1 MNSLLLLLIA
11 VPALEIFVFIK
22 VGGIFGALN
31 TILLIIT
38 TAVVGIYF
46 AKLEGLNTIKS
57 GIENVYKNKPPVYE
71 ILSGASIAF
80 AALLLILP
88 GFITDGIGFLLLIP
102 FTRRLLINYFM
113 RGKNNMNKNEDVIEA
128 EVIDKF
134 IGSPC
139 SICFTNNHFIMVMP

>member
-22 VGGIFGALN
+22 VGGVFGALN

-46 AKLEGLNTIKS
+46 AKLEGLNTIRS
-57 GIENVYKNKPPVYE
+57 GIENVYKNKPPIYE

-88 GFITDGIGFLLLIP
+88 GFITDGIGFLLLVP
-102 FTRRLLINYFM
+102 LTRRLLINYFM
-113 RGKNNMNKNEDVIEA
+113 KGKKNINNNEDVIEA
-128 EVIDKF
+128 EVIEDKKDEL
-134 IGSPC
+134 
-139 SICFTNNHFIMVMP
+139 

>member
-22 VGGIFGALN
+22 VGGFFGALN

-46 AKLEGLNTIKS
+46 AKLEGLNTIRS
-57 GIENVYKNKPPVYE
+57 GLENVYKNKPPIYE

-102 FTRRLLINYFM
+102 FTRRLLINYFIK
-113 RGKNNMNKNEDVIEA
+113 GKKNMNNNEDVIEA
-128 EVIDKF
+128 EVIEDKKDEL
-134 IGSPC
+134 
-139 SICFTNNHFIMVMP
+139 

>member
-22 VGGIFGALN
+22 VGGFFGALN

-38 TAVVGIYF
+38 TAIVGIYF
-46 AKLEGLNTIKS
+46 AKLEGLNTIRS
-57 GIENVYKNKPPVYE
+57 GLENVYKNKPPIYE

-102 FTRRLLINYFM
+102 FTRRLLINYFIK
-113 RGKNNMNKNEDVIEA
+113 GKKNMNNNEDVIEA
-128 EVIDKF
+128 EVIEDKKDEL
-134 IGSPC
+134 
-139 SICFTNNHFIMVMP
+139 

>member
-57 GIENVYKNKPPVYE
+57 GIENIYKNKPPIYE

-80 AALLLILP
+80 AALLLI
-88 GFITDGIGFLLLIP
+88 P
-102 FTRRLLINYFM
+102 FTRRLLITYFM
-113 RGKNNMNKNEDVIEA
+113 RGKKNINNNEDVIEA
-128 EVIDKF
+128 EVIEDKKDEL
-134 IGSPC
+134 
-139 SICFTNNHFIMVMP
+139 

>member
-1 MNSLLLLLIA
+1 MNSLLLLLIG

-46 AKLEGLNTIKS
+46 AKLEGLNTIRS
-57 GIENVYKNKPPVYE
+57 GIENVYKNKPPIYE
-71 ILSGASIAF
+71 ILSGASSAF

-88 GFITDGIGFLLLIP
+88 GFITDGIGFLLLVP
-102 FTRRLLINYFM
+102 LTRRLLINYFM
-113 RGKNNMNKNEDVIEA
+113 KGKKNINNNADVIEA
-128 EVIDKF
+128 EVIEDKKDEL
-134 IGSPC
+134 
-139 SICFTNNHFIMVMP
+139 

>member
-22 VGGIFGALN
+22 VGGVFGALN

-46 AKLEGLNTIKS
+46 AKLEGLNTIRS
-57 GIENVYKNKPPVYE
+57 GIENVYKNKPPIYE

-88 GFITDGIGFLLLIP
+88 GFITDGIGFLLLVP
-102 FTRRLLINYFM
+102 LTRRLLINYFM
-113 RGKNNMNKNEDVIEA
+113 KGKKNINNNADVIEA
-128 EVIDKF
+128 EVIEDKKDEL
-134 IGSPC
+134 
-139 SICFTNNHFIMVMP
+139 

>member
-1 MNSLLLLLIA
+1 MNSLLLLLIG

-46 AKLEGLNTIKS
+46 AKLEGLNTIRS
-57 GIENVYKNKPPVYE
+57 GIENVYKNKPPIYE

-88 GFITDGIGFLLLIP
+88 GFMTDGIGFLLLVP
-102 FTRRLLINYFM
+102 LTRRLLINYFM
-113 RGKNNMNKNEDVIEA
+113 KGKKNINNNADVIEA
-128 EVIDKF
+128 EVIEDKKDEL
-134 IGSPC
+134 
-139 SICFTNNHFIMVMP
+139 

>member
-1 MNSLLLLLIA
+1 MY
-11 VPALEIFVFIK
+11 K
-22 VGGIFGALN
+22 RQ
-31 TILLIIT
+31 ILLIIT

-57 GIENVYKNKPPVYE
+57 GIENIYKNKPPIFE

-113 RGKNNMNKNEDVIEA
+113 RGKSKMNKNEDVIEA
-128 EVIDKF
+128 EVIEDKKDEL
-134 IGSPC
+134 
-139 SICFTNNHFIMVMP
+139 

>member
-1 MNSLLLLLIA
+1 MNSLLHLLIA

-22 VGGIFGALN
+22 VGGFFGALN

-38 TAVVGIYF
+38 TAIVGIYF
-46 AKLEGLNTIKS
+46 AKLEGLNTIRS
-57 GIENVYKNKPPVYE
+57 GLENVYKNKPPIYE

-102 FTRRLLINYFM
+102 FTRRLLINYFIK
-113 RGKNNMNKNEDVIEA
+113 GKKNMNNNEDVIEA
-128 EVIDKF
+128 EVIEDKKDEL
-134 IGSPC
+134 
-139 SICFTNNHFIMVMP
+139 

>member
-1 MNSLLLLLIA
+1 MNSLLLLLIG

-57 GIENVYKNKPPVYE
+57 GIENIYKNKPPIYE

-88 GFITDGIGFLLLIP
+88 GFITDGIGFLLLVP
-102 FTRRLLINYFM
+102 LTRRLLINYFM
-113 RGKNNMNKNEDVIEA
+113 KGKKNINNNADVIEA
-128 EVIDKF
+128 EVIEDKKDEL
-134 IGSPC
+134 
-139 SICFTNNHFIMVMP
+139 

>member
-57 GIENVYKNKPPVYE
+57 GIENIYKNKPPIYE

-80 AALLLILP
+80 AALLLI
-88 GFITDGIGFLLLIP
+88 P
-102 FTRRLLINYFM
+102 FTRRLLITYFM
-113 RGKNNMNKNEDVIEA
+113 RGKKNINNNEDIIEA
-128 EVIDKF
+128 EVIEDKKDEL
-134 IGSPC
+134 
-139 SICFTNNHFIMVMP
+139 

>member
-22 VGGIFGALN
+22 VGGFFGALN

-46 AKLEGLNTIKS
+46 AKLEGLNTIRS
-57 GIENVYKNKPPVYE
+57 GLENVYKNKPPIYE

-113 RGKNNMNKNEDVIEA
+113 RGKSKMNKNEDVIEA
-128 EVIDKF
+128 EVIEDKKDEL
-134 IGSPC
+134 
-139 SICFTNNHFIMVMP
+139 

>member
-38 TAVVGIYF
+38 TAIVGIYF
-46 AKLEGLNTIKS
+46 AKLEGLNTIRS
-57 GIENVYKNKPPVYE
+57 GLENVYKNKPPIYE

-128 EVIDKF
+128 EVIEDKKDEL
-134 IGSPC
+134 
-139 SICFTNNHFIMVMP
+139 

>member
-57 GIENVYKNKPPVYE
+57 GIENIYKNKPPIYE

-102 FTRRLLINYFM
+102 FTRHLLIGYFM
-113 RGKNNMNKNEDVIEA
+113 RGKKNINNNEDVIEA
-128 EVIDKF
+128 EVIEDKKDEL
-134 IGSPC
+134 
-139 SICFTNNHFIMVMP
+139 

>member
-57 GIENVYKNKPPVYE
+57 GIENIYKNKPPIYE

-102 FTRRLLINYFM
+102 FTRRLLI
-113 RGKNNMNKNEDVIEA
+113 I
-128 EVIDKF
+128 I
-134 IGSPC
+134 S
-139 SICFTNNHFIMVMP
+139 

>member
-1 MNSLLLLLIA
+1 MNSLLLLLIG

-46 AKLEGLNTIKS
+46 AKLEGLNTIRS
-57 GIENVYKNKPPVYE
+57 GIENVYKNKPPIYE

-88 GFITDGIGFLLLIP
+88 GFITDGIGFLLLVP
-102 FTRRLLINYFM
+102 LTRRLLINYFM
-113 RGKNNMNKNEDVIEA
+113 KGKKNISNNADVIEA
-128 EVIDKF
+128 EVIEDKKDEL
-134 IGSPC
+134 
-139 SICFTNNHFIMVMP
+139 

>member
-1 MNSLLLLLIA
+1 MNSLLLLLIG

-46 AKLEGLNTIKS
+46 AKLEGLNTIRS
-57 GIENVYKNKPPVYE
+57 GIENVYKNKPPIYE

-88 GFITDGIGFLLLIP
+88 GFITDGIGFLLLVP
-102 FTRRLLINYFM
+102 LTRRLLINYFM
-113 RGKNNMNKNEDVIEA
+113 KGKKNINNNADVIEA
-128 EVIDKF
+128 EVIEDKKDEL
-134 IGSPC
+134 
-139 SICFTNNHFIMVMP
+139 

>member
-1 MNSLLLLLIA
+1 MNSLLLLLIG

-46 AKLEGLNTIKS
+46 AKLEGLNTIRS
-57 GIENVYKNKPPVYE
+57 GIENVYKNKPPIYE

-102 FTRRLLINYFM
+102 FTGRLLINYFM
-113 RGKNNMNKNEDVIEA
+113 KGKKNINNNEDVIEA
-128 EVIDKF
+128 EVIEDKKDEL
-134 IGSPC
+134 
-139 SICFTNNHFIMVMP
+139 

>member
-46 AKLEGLNTIKS
+46 AKLEGLNTIRS
-57 GIENVYKNKPPVYE
+57 GIENVYKNKPPIYE

-88 GFITDGIGFLLLIP
+88 GFITDGIGFLLLVP
-102 FTRRLLINYFM
+102 LTRRLLINYFM
-113 RGKNNMNKNEDVIEA
+113 KGKKNINNNADVIEA
-128 EVIDKF
+128 EVIEDKKDEL
-134 IGSPC
+134 
-139 SICFTNNHFIMVMP
+139 

>member
-1 MNSLLLLLIA
+1 MNSLLHLLIA

-22 VGGIFGALN
+22 VGGFFGALN

-46 AKLEGLNTIKS
+46 AKLEGLNTIRS
-57 GIENVYKNKPPVYE
+57 GLENVYKNKPPIYE

-102 FTRRLLINYFM
+102 FTRRLLINYFIK
-113 RGKNNMNKNEDVIEA
+113 GKKNMNNNEDVIEA
-128 EVIDKF
+128 EVIEDKKDEL
-134 IGSPC
+134 
-139 SICFTNNHFIMVMP
+139 

>member
-57 GIENVYKNKPPVYE
+57 GIENIYKNKPPIYE

-102 FTRRLLINYFM
+102 FTRRLLINDPIK
-113 RGKNNMNKNEDVIEA
+113 GKKNMNNNEDIIEA
-128 EVIDKF
+128 EVIEDKKDEL
-134 IGSPC
+134 
-139 SICFTNNHFIMVMP
+139 

>member
-57 GIENVYKNKPPVYE
+57 GIENIYKNKPPIYE

-102 FTRRLLINYFM
+102 FTRRLLITYFM
-113 RGKNNMNKNEDVIEA
+113 RGKKNINNNEDVIEA
-128 EVIDKF
+128 EVIEDKKDEL
-134 IGSPC
+134 
-139 SICFTNNHFIMVMP
+139 

>member
-57 GIENVYKNKPPVYE
+57 GIAAGIFATTSYAIVVWGMQFIE
-71 ILSGASIAF
+71 IAYVSSIREISIVF
-80 AALLLILP
+80 AAIIGMIFLFESNAKSRILP
-88 GFITDGIGFLLLIP
+88 SILIVSGISVV
-102 FTRRLLINYFM
+102 YFQ
-113 RGKNNMNKNEDVIEA
+113 IL
-128 EVIDKF
+128 
-134 IGSPC
+134 
-139 SICFTNNHFIMVMP
+139 

>member
-1 MNSLLLLLIA
+1 MNSLLLLLIG

-46 AKLEGLNTIKS
+46 AKLEGLNTIRS
-57 GIENVYKNKPPVYE
+57 GIKNVYKNKPPIYE

-88 GFITDGIGFLLLIP
+88 GFITDGIGFLLLVP
-102 FTRRLLINYFM
+102 LTRRLLINYFM
-113 RGKNNMNKNEDVIEA
+113 KGKKNINNNADVIEA
-128 EVIDKF
+128 EVIEDKKDEL
-134 IGSPC
+134 
-139 SICFTNNHFIMVMP
+139 

>member
-113 RGKNNMNKNEDVIEA
+113 RGKSKMNKNEDVIEA
-128 EVIDKF
+128 EVIEDKKDEL
-134 IGSPC
+134 
-139 SICFTNNHFIMVMP
+139 